1 VQQQVQKFDAW
12 EQRRQARQAARLAA
26 AVAAEEAMLPPK
38 RSISAE
44 QLASARAR
52 PKAFRQP

>member
-1 VQQQVQKFDAW
+1 MQQQVQKFDAW

-44 QLASARAR
+44 QLASVRAH
-52 PKAFRQP
+52 PKALKRP